1 MGGIGTMAKTLRMGI
16 RLSQEEH
23 RQIQEAVRR
32 LEFKGPSALVRRAI
46 YNELAGRSATETDTE
61 ERVAA
66 TLERV
71 LRDVARVIR
80 GQQALFAIVDTL
92 VKNFLTCVPE
102 PPADGMPQSVA
113 RARDRYARFVKAA
126 GQAMVGD
133 ALAAMQDLM
142 NHVE

>member
-1 MGGIGTMAKTLRMGI
+1 M
-16 RLSQEEH
+16 
-23 RQIQEAVRR
+23 
-32 LEFKGPSALVRRAI
+32 EFAGPSALVRRAI
-46 YNELAGRSATETDTE
+46 HNELVGRSPAATDSE

-71 LRDVARVIR
+71 VCDVTRVAR

-92 VKNFLTCVPE
+92 VRTFLTCVPD
-102 PPADGMPQSVA
+102 PPTDAIPQSVA

-133 ALAAMQDLM
+133 ALAAMRDLV

>member
-1 MGGIGTMAKTLRMGI
+1 MRGIGPMAKGLRMGI

-23 RQIQEAVRR
+23 QQIQEAVRR

-46 YNELAGRSATETDTE
+46 HNELAGRSVAATNSE

-71 LRDVARVIR
+71 LRDVTRVAR

-92 VKNFLTCVPE
+92 VKTFLTCVPD

-113 RARDRYARFVKAA
+113 RARDRYSRFAKSA

-133 ALAAMQDLM
+133 ALGEVADLR
-142 NHVE
+142 

>member
-1 MGGIGTMAKTLRMGI
+1 MAKTMRMGI

-23 RQIQEAVRR
+23 WQIQEAVRR
-32 LEFKGPSALVRRAI
+32 LEFKGPSALVRQAI
-46 YNELAGRSATETDTE
+46 HNELAGRSAAPTDSE

-71 LRDVARVIR
+71 LRDVTRVAR
-80 GQQALFAIVDTL
+80 GQQALFAVVDTL
-92 VKNFLTCVPE
+92 VKTFLTCVPD
-102 PPADGMPQSVA
+102 PSADGMPQSVA
-113 RARDRYARFVKAA
+113 RARDRYTRFVKAA

-133 ALAAMQDLM
+133 ALSAMQDLV